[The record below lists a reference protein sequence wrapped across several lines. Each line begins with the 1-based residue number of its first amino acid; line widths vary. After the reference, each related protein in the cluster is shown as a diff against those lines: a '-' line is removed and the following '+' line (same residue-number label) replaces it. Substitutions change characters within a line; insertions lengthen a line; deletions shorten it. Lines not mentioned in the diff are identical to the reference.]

1 MSATPGPGIPAT
13 GIPAT
18 GVHIDAGAGRPALLE
33 VMEYSPPPL
42 FKQGAP
48 ARVKVTVFAL
58 LSIAL
63 LVVDA
68 RLHALSTVRQVAA
81 TVLYPFQMVALAPR
95 DALANM
101 GDYFSSI
108 STLQKEVRELKS
120 QQVAMAQALQQ
131 AQLQTTENAQ
141 LRRLMDAREHLPVR
155 TLMSEILYDARDP
168 STRRVVL
175 DRGSRNGVKLGLPV
189 IDNAGVVGQVT
200 RVFPFT
206 SEVTLLTD
214 KEQAIPVQVLR
225 NGLRSVAYG
234 RGQSGLLDLRFVA
247 PNADMQV
254 GDVLVTSG
262 LDGVYP
268 AGLAVAK
275 VIQVENVAQGAFGRV
290 VCQPLAGID
299 RHRQLLIVMSDQPLP
314 PRPPEESA
322 KVNGNTTSKKNLPR
336 MEPVPPLPLPAQPLL
351 PAVAPAA
358 NGQGGHAAAAARGA
372 PAAAVPAGA
381 QRIQPGAAHAAPA
394 ARSPGAAAPAGTP
407 VAGRTAAA
415 PAARTPAAQ
424 TPAARTPAAQTPA
437 ARTPAAAT
445 PPSGTAVPP
454 RPAAAPARQPAAG
467 APAAAAPAAGTPAAG
482 SPAAATPAATAA
494 AAAAGTVPARPKEG
508 N

>member
-1 MSATPGPGIPAT
+1 MSPGSSTLAPG
-13 GIPAT
+13 
-18 GVHIDAGAGRPALLE
+18 VWIDAGAAGPALLE

-68 RLHALSTVRQVAA
+68 RLHALTAVRQVAA
-81 TVLYPFQMVALAPR
+81 TVLYPLQMAALAPR

-101 GDYFSSI
+101 STYFSSI
-108 STLQKEVRELKS
+108 SALQKEVRDLKS
-120 QQVAMAQALQQ
+120 QQVAMAQAMQQ
-131 AQLQTTENAQ
+131 AQLQMAENAQ
-141 LRRLMDAREHLPVR
+141 LRRLMDAREHLPVHSM
-155 TLMSEILYDARDP
+155 MSEILYDARDP

-175 DRGSRNGVKLGLPV
+175 DRGTRNGVKLGLPV

-247 PNADMQV
+247 PNADIQV

-314 PRPPEESA
+314 PRPVAEAA
-322 KVNGNTTSKKNLPR
+322 KANGNTTSRKNLPR
-336 MEPVPPLPLPAQPLL
+336 MEPVPPLPLPPQPLA
-351 PAVAPAA
+351 PAVAPPAA
-358 NGQGGHAAAAARGA
+358 AGARPAPAPANQNAAAPARAAGAAAAAG
-372 PAAAVPAGA
+372 
-381 QRIQPGAAHAAPA
+381 APA
-394 ARSPGAAAPAGTP
+394 ARSPAATTPAAPAT
-407 VAGRTAAA
+407 TA
-415 PAARTPAAQ
+415 PALSAPPA
-424 TPAARTPAAQTPA
+424 
-437 ARTPAAAT
+437 
-445 PPSGTAVPP
+445 
-454 RPAAAPARQPAAG
+454 
-467 APAAAAPAAGTPAAG
+467 
-482 SPAAATPAATAA
+482 
-494 AAAAGTVPARPKEG
+494 ARPKEG
-508 N
+508 T

>member
-1 MSATPGPGIPAT
+1 
-13 GIPAT
+13 
-18 GVHIDAGAGRPALLE
+18 
-33 VMEYSPPPL
+33 MEYSPPPL

-68 RLHALSTVRQVAA
+68 RLHALAAVRQVAA
-81 TVLYPFQMVALAPR
+81 TVLYPFQMAALAPR

-101 GDYFSSI
+101 GTYFSSI
-108 STLQKEVRELKS
+108 SALQKEVRDLKS
-120 QQVAMAQALQQ
+120 QQVAMAQAMQQ
-131 AQLQTTENAQ
+131 AQLQMAENAQ
-141 LRRLMDAREHLPVR
+141 LRRLMDAREHLPVHSM
-155 TLMSEILYDARDP
+155 MSEILYDARDP

-175 DRGSRNGVKLGLPV
+175 DRGTRNGVKLGLPV

-247 PNADMQV
+247 PNADIQV

-299 RHRQLLIVMSDQPLP
+299 RHRQLLIVMSGQPLP
-314 PRPPEESA
+314 PRPAAEPA
-322 KVNGNTTSKKNLPR
+322 KANGNTTSRKNLPR
-336 MEPVPPLPLPAQPLL
+336 MEPVPPLPLPPQPLA
-351 PAVAPAA
+351 PAVAPPAA
-358 NGQGGHAAAAARGA
+358 AGTAAAARPA
-372 PAAAVPAGA
+372 PAPANQNAAAPARA
-381 QRIQPGAAHAAPA
+381 NPAAAAPA
-394 ARSPGAAAPAGTP
+394 ARSPAAPP
-407 VAGRTAAA
+407 
-415 PAARTPAAQ
+415 PATPAAQ
-424 TPAARTPAAQTPA
+424 
-437 ARTPAAAT
+437 
-445 PPSGTAVPP
+445 
-454 RPAAAPARQPAAG
+454 
-467 APAAAAPAAGTPAAG
+467 
-482 SPAAATPAATAA
+482 
-494 AAAAGTVPARPKEG
+494 PKEG
-508 N
+508 T

>member
-1 MSATPGPGIPAT
+1 
-13 GIPAT
+13 
-18 GVHIDAGAGRPALLE
+18 
-33 VMEYSPPPL
+33 MEYSPPPL

-68 RLHALSTVRQVAA
+68 RLHALTAVRQVAA
-81 TVLYPFQMVALAPR
+81 TVLYPFQMAALMPR

-101 GDYFSSI
+101 GTYFSSI
-108 STLQKEVRELKS
+108 SALQKEVRDLKS
-120 QQVAMAQALQQ
+120 QQVAMAQAMQQ
-131 AQLQTTENAQ
+131 AQLQMAENVQ

-155 TLMSEILYDARDP
+155 SQMSEILYDARDP

-175 DRGSRNGVKLGLPV
+175 DRGTRNGVKLGLPV

-247 PNADMQV
+247 PNADIQV

-299 RHRQLLIVMSDQPLP
+299 RYRQLLIVMSDQPLP
-314 PRPPEESA
+314 PRPPAEPA
-322 KVNGNTTSKKNLPR
+322 KATANTAAKKNLPR
-336 MEPVPPLPLPAQPLL
+336 MEPLPPLPLPPQPLA

-358 NGQGGHAAAAARGA
+358 GAANGAH
-372 PAAAVPAGA
+372 PAAPH
-381 QRIQPGAAHAAPA
+381 QN
-394 ARSPGAAAPAGTP
+394 AAAPASAPARAPARATPGTAAGAQAP
-407 VAGRTAAA
+407 TAVAPAATAAARTQAAPAGRTPAATAPAGA
-415 PAARTPAAQ
+415 PAARTPAAAAPAPG
-424 TPAARTPAAQTPA
+424 TPAAPAATN
-437 ARTPAAAT
+437 
-445 PPSGTAVPP
+445 
-454 RPAAAPARQPAAG
+454 
-467 APAAAAPAAGTPAAG
+467 AAAPAATNAA
-482 SPAAATPAATAA
+482 
-494 AAAAGTVPARPKEG
+494 ARPKEG
-508 N
+508 I

>member
-1 MSATPGPGIPAT
+1 
-13 GIPAT
+13 
-18 GVHIDAGAGRPALLE
+18 
-33 VMEYSPPPL
+33 MEYSPPPL

-48 ARVKVTVFAL
+48 ARLKVTVFAL

-68 RLHALSTVRQVAA
+68 RLHALTAVRQVAA
-81 TVLYPFQMVALAPR
+81 TVLYPFQMAALMPR

-101 GDYFSSI
+101 GTYFSSI
-108 STLQKEVRELKS
+108 STLQKEVRDLKS
-120 QQVAMAQALQQ
+120 QQVAMAQAMQQ
-131 AQLQTTENAQ
+131 AQLQMAENAQ

-155 TLMSEILYDARDP
+155 SMMSEILYDARDP

-247 PNADMQV
+247 PNADIQV

-262 LDGVYP
+262 LDGIYP

-299 RHRQLLIVMSDQPLP
+299 RHRQLLVVMSDQPLP
-314 PRPPEESA
+314 PRPPEVPA
-322 KVNGNTTSKKNLPR
+322 KGATNAPSKKNLPR
-336 MEPVPPLPLPAQPLL
+336 MEPLPPLPLPPQPLA

-358 NGQGGHAAAAARGA
+358 AGANGARPAAVTPHPSGTAPATAGARAQAGVPAAAAA
-372 PAAAVPAGA
+372 
-381 QRIQPGAAHAAPA
+381 
-394 ARSPGAAAPAGTP
+394 
-407 VAGRTAAA
+407 
-415 PAARTPAAQ
+415 
-424 TPAARTPAAQTPA
+424 
-437 ARTPAAAT
+437 
-445 PPSGTAVPP
+445 
-454 RPAAAPARQPAAG
+454 PAAG
-467 APAAAAPAAGTPAAG
+467 APAAGAPTATHQTTRVAGTPAAGTPAAG
-482 SPAAATPAATAA
+482 SPATATNNTARAPAAATPTAPAAN
-494 AAAAGTVPARPKEG
+494 AGANPPARPKEG